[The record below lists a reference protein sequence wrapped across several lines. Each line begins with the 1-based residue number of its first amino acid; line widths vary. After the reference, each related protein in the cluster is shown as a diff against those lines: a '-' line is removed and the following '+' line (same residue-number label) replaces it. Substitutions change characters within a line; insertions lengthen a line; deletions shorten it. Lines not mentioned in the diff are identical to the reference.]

1 MSQVK
6 AIIGLGNP
14 GADYEA
20 TRHNAGAWL
29 VEAVARRSGGEL
41 RPDRKFL
48 GLYARVQLEGQDI
61 HLLNPTTFMNR
72 SGGAVAA
79 LCQFYKI
86 APDELLVAHDEL
98 DLAPGTARYKTGGGH
113 GGHNGHELDLAPGT
127 ARYKTGGGHGGH
139 NGLRDIMSA
148 LGNDPGYHRLRI
160 GIGHPGDAKQVTHYV
175 LGRPG
180 KTEHAAIMDVIDE
193 CLATLPLAL
202 SGDWAK
208 AMNRLHSF
216 KGA

>member
-1 MSQVK
+1 MSQVR

-29 VEAVARRSGGEL
+29 VEAVARRAGAEL

-48 GLYARVQLEGQDI
+48 GLYARGQLEGQDV

-79 LCQFYKI
+79 LCQFYKL

-98 DLAPGTARYKTGGGH
+98 DL
-113 GGHNGHELDLAPGT
+113 DPGT

-139 NGLRDIMSA
+139 NGLRDIISA
-148 LGNDPGYHRLRI
+148 LGNDRGFHRLRL

-180 KTEHAAIMDVIDE
+180 KTEHAAIEEAIDE
-193 CLATLPLAL
+193 CLATLPQAL
-202 SGDWAK
+202 SGDWAR

>member
-1 MSQVK
+1 MGAVK

-14 GADYEA
+14 GTEYED

-29 VEAVARRSGGEL
+29 VEQLVRDAAETL
-41 RPDRKFL
+41 RPERKFL
-48 GLYARVQLEGQDI
+48 GLHARIRLDGQDL

-72 SGGAVAA
+72 SGASVAA
-79 LCQFYKI
+79 LCQFFKI

-98 DLAPGTARYKTGGGH
+98 DIAPGC
-113 GGHNGHELDLAPGT
+113 

-139 NGLRDIMSA
+139 NGLRDITSA
-148 LGNDPGYHRLRI
+148 LGSNGFHRLRI
-160 GIGHPGDAKQVTHYV
+160 GIGHPGSAKLVTNYV
-175 LGRPG
+175 LGRPS
-180 KTEHAAIMDVIDE
+180 KAERQAIDDAIGE
-193 CLATLPLAL
+193 IIATLPDAL

-216 KGA
+216 KPA

>member
-1 MSQVK
+1 MAVK

-14 GADYEA
+14 GAEYED

-29 VEAVARRSGGEL
+29 VEQLARDAAQTL
-41 RPDRKFL
+41 RPERKFL
-48 GLYARVQLEGQDI
+48 GLYAKIQLGGHDL
-61 HLLNPTTFMNR
+61 HLLTPTTFMNR
-72 SGGAVAA
+72 SGASVAA
-79 LCQFYKI
+79 LCQFFKI

-98 DLAPGTARYKTGGGH
+98 DIVPGC
-113 GGHNGHELDLAPGT
+113 

-139 NGLRDIMSA
+139 NGLRDIVSA
-148 LGNDPGYHRLRI
+148 LGNTNGFHRLRI
-160 GIGHPGDAKQVTHYV
+160 GIGHPGSAKLVTNYV

-180 KTEHAAIMDVIDE
+180 KAERQSIDAAIDE
-193 CLATLPLAL
+193 IIATLPEAL

-216 KGA
+216 KS